1 MLARQ
6 VIKTVHAGHLFR
18 LVESEYAGSRHTSSA
33 TRAVNA
39 TSADPPRS
47 TSRWSPNRPDQS
59 RLQRYFGK
67 EVLVMRKGNTQLI
80 AIAVGVAVLVAGLM
94 VVFSQLDAGSGS
106 QETFAGIPQ
115 DGTTLGRKDAPVTV
129 RLYEDFQCPACAQFV
144 RDTLPE
150 VVERYVEPGNAKL
163 VSETMTFLGP
173 DSVTTARAAFAA
185 GEQDLYWQYAF
196 LLFENQGAENSGYAT
211 DEFLAGIA
219 EETEGLDVDE
229 WEEARRDDFEGE
241 LQAVQKR
248 VDEAGVEATP
258 TLVVSGPGGQ
268 TLLRGAVP
276 IEEVEKA
283 IRKVEGS

>member
-1 MLARQ
+1 
-6 VIKTVHAGHLFR
+6 
-18 LVESEYAGSRHTSSA
+18 
-33 TRAVNA
+33 
-39 TSADPPRS
+39 
-47 TSRWSPNRPDQS
+47 
-59 RLQRYFGK
+59 
-67 EVLVMRKGNTQLI
+67 MRKGNTQLI